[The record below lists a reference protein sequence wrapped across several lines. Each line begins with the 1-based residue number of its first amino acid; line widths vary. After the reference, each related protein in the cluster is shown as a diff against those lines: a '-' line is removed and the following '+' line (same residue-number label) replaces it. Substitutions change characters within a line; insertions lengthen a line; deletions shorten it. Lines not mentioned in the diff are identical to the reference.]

1 MVSGGSLYRLY
12 SELEGNVLSSQNVVF
27 VLGMIRV
34 CVWPEEEWFL
44 NDVSLF
50 VRKEENGIDDARSA
64 MLSLF
69 TESLLY
75 RFKEY
80 DSTRTIRLSVLRV
93 FEQFQD
99 DLMCKNFC
107 LHLLDLVIAT
117 LFPQIEV
124 WSHLAETHS
133 DDDSVSSDWTVS
145 FNKRVVLKLLEKA
158 MLPHKRIHKLV
169 GHERNRGRRH
179 HSHQICEQSTVK
191 PRDSFTSIRDQEQRP
206 PLPNLHRTVQK
217 ASVRRLR
224 VQLLHPSPEHLQRV
238 GDHGCA
244 ELGNAAT
251 VQTRFVV
258 LRREGERK

>member
-12 SELEGNVLSSQNVVF
+12 SELEGNVLSSQNVAF
-27 VLGMIRV
+27 VLGLIRV

-124 WSHLAETHS
+124 WSHLVETHS

-169 GHERNRGRRH
+169 GHERNRGRGH
-179 HSHQICEQSTVK
+179 HSHQIGEQSTVK
-191 PRDSFTSIRDQEQRP
+191 PRDSFASMRDQEQRP

-217 ASVRRLR
+217 ASV
-224 VQLLHPSPEHLQRV
+224 
-238 GDHGCA
+238 
-244 ELGNAAT
+244 
-251 VQTRFVV
+251 
-258 LRREGERK
+258 

>member
-12 SELEGNVLSSQNVVF
+12 SELEGNALNSQNVAF
-27 VLGMIRV
+27 VLGLIRV
-34 CVWPEEEWFL
+34 CVWSEEEWFL

-50 VRKEENGIDDARSA
+50 VRKEENRIDDARSA

-99 DLMCKNFC
+99 DLMCQNFC

-124 WSHLAETHS
+124 WCHLVETHS

-145 FNKRVVLKLLEKA
+145 FNK
-158 MLPHKRIHKLV
+158 
-169 GHERNRGRRH
+169 
-179 HSHQICEQSTVK
+179 
-191 PRDSFTSIRDQEQRP
+191 
-206 PLPNLHRTVQK
+206 
-217 ASVRRLR
+217 
-224 VQLLHPSPEHLQRV
+224 
-238 GDHGCA
+238 
-244 ELGNAAT
+244 
-251 VQTRFVV
+251 
-258 LRREGERK
+258 